1 MSKLVEHVQ
10 LMTKDQVRLDGLY
23 TAVGSDQRQF
33 AFDAVVLLHGLL
45 GNFYNSRLL
54 NELSE
59 RFAAAGVAALRINT
73 RGHDGINI
81 TPRGLAAIRMGSA
94 YEIVDDCRWD
104 IAASAQWMTE
114 RGHQRVCLLG
124 HSLGAIKTLYSQ
136 SVDANSEIKAL
147 IALSATRLN
156 FDQFASTSKADEFI
170 GNYERAQK
178 LVDSGAGQELI
189 SIDFPFSTVICAEAY
204 VDKYGPESRYDWIE
218 QVHSIKQK
226 TLLLF
231 GEKELGTPAFHGLIE
246 ELESKVYDRDL
257 IDLKIVEKAD
267 HYYTG
272 AIDSVWQAISQWN
285 SG

>member
-23 TAVGSDQRQF
+23 TPVASDQRQF
-33 AFDAVVLLHGLL
+33 DFDAVVLLHGLL

-54 NELSE
+54 NELSD

-94 YEIVDDCRWD
+94 YEIVDDCRLD

-114 RGHQRVCLLG
+114 RGHNRVCLLG

-136 SVDANSEIKAL
+136 SVDVNSEITAL

-178 LVDSGAGQELI
+178 LVDSGRGQELI
-189 SIDFPFSTVICAEAY
+189 SIDFPFSTMICADAY

-218 QVHSIKQK
+218 KVHSIKQK

-231 GEKELGTPAFHGLIE
+231 GEKELGTPAFHGLRE
-246 ELESKVYDRDL
+246 ELESKAYDREL
-257 IDLKIVEKAD
+257 IDLKIIEKAD

-272 AIDSVWQAISQWN
+272 AIDSVWQAINRWN
-285 SG
+285 SV